1 MYNRDLETLFIEEHN
16 DKSAKMYA
24 FKAEALAFSKV
35 HSKI

>member
-24 FKAEALAFSKV
+24 FKAEALV

>member
-24 FKAEALAFSKV
+24 LAFSKV